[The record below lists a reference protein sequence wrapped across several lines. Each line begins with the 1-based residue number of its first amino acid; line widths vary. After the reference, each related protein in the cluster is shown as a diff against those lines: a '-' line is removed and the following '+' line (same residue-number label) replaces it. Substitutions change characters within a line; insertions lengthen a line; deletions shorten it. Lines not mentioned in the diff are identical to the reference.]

1 MTTPWL
7 ASAALGCGIGYFEA
21 LDLSPREVLDVVACR
36 AVASGT
42 MREVR
47 VERMSLQRMMEV
59 R

>member
-7 ASAALGCGIGYFEA
+7 MTTALGCGIGYTEA
-21 LDLSPREVLDVVACR
+21 RVLLPRDVLDIATCK

-47 VERMSLQRMMEV
+47 VERMSVKRMMEV

>member
-21 LDLSPREVLDVVACR
+21 LDLYPREVLDVVACR

-47 VERMSLQRMMEV
+47 VERMS
-59 R
+59 